1 MFSRTVLLN
10 FLEPSLN
17 TFYIIDFFALTV
29 VFLNSLLNP
38 VIYCIRIRH
47 FRVAMIELTFRNVTL
62 AKAEEMEMQW
72 FGAKNVVVGSE
83 TGQDQGRP
91 EQQNTE
97 RLNAS

>member
-1 MFSRTVLLN
+1 
-10 FLEPSLN
+10 
-17 TFYIIDFFALTV
+17 
-29 VFLNSLLNP
+29 
-38 VIYCIRIRH
+38 
-47 FRVAMIELTFRNVTL
+47 MIELTFRNVTL

-72 FGAKNVVVGSE
+72 FGAKNVVIGSE